1 MDTDCGVIGVT
12 GARRLLQLL
21 RPARPKCEETDHFIG
36 DDLSSLIAR
45 LKADPLRWYAD
56 NRLPLPASKEVPMMW
71 GMGLI
76 WLLIIVLLALGVA
89 ALVKYLFFNR
99 RR

>member
-1 MDTDCGVIGVT
+1 
-12 GARRLLQLL
+12 
-21 RPARPKCEETDHFIG
+21 
-36 DDLSSLIAR
+36 
-45 LKADPLRWYAD
+45 
-56 NRLPLPASKEVPMMW
+56 MW